1 VWTVAWRELCF
12 PNGVSTFRAPEA
24 AQLWLQIVWLLVLA
38 LPVATVSWT
47 VTHEEIFREAR
58 EFCATRSQ
66 NCRRLIQ
73 RKFFYVFTCEYCF
86 SHYVTIFFL
95 AVTGFRLLLDDWR
108 GYLISFFAVAAMA
121 NVYLSLFGRL
131 RVDIKSERLD
141 IEAKEEAIASES
153 PIAGSVEPVQRHA
166 PVELLSREPKAH
178 RRP

>member
-1 VWTVAWRELCF
+1 M
-12 PNGVSTFRAPEA
+12 
-24 AQLWLQIVWLLVLA
+24 
-38 LPVATVSWT
+38 ATVSWT

-66 NCRRLIQ
+66 NCRRLVQ

-86 SHYVTIFFL
+86 SHYVTAFFL

-141 IEAKEEAIASES
+141 VAAKEEAIASES
-153 PIAGSVEPVQRHA
+153 PVAGSVEPILRQA
-166 PVELLSREPKAH
+166 PVELLSRQPKTH